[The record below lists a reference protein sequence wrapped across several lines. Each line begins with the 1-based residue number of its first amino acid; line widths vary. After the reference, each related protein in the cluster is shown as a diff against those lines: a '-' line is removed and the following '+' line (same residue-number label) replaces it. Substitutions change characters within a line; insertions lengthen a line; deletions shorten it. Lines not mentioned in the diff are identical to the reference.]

1 MVLSVKA
8 EVGNLCISS
17 SKVFNG
23 FITITVTHTHHTLG
37 HGHRPKRKIVS
48 GNSSTDVKSSL
59 QTEDGFLTDS
69 RGRRLKTFTW
79 VPSGP
84 VRGLVFL
91 SHGFVITPY
100 LKLITINIF
109 PDTLSIL
116 SLATQS

>member
-17 SKVFNG
+17 LKVFNG
-23 FITITVTHTHHTLG
+23 FITITATHTHQALG